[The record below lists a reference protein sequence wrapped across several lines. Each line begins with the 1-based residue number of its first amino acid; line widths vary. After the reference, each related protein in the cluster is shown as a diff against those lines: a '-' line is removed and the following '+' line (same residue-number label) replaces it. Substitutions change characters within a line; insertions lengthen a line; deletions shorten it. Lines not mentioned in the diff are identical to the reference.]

1 MFMNMKYTVMY
12 RTPCSDD
19 DGFLKKN
26 LNNFFYFTC
35 CGKIFNFYG
44 MPGIHETRIL

>member
-1 MFMNMKYTVMY
+1 MNMKYTVMY

-19 DGFLKKN
+19 DGFLKKSKY
-26 LNNFFYFTC
+26 FFCFTC

-44 MPGIHETRIL
+44 MPGIRETRIL